1 MKKFLLVLLCVSV
14 PVFAADNGLITKQSK
29 YGFTETVS
37 KIEMVLKLKGVS
49 LFAKIDHSGE
59 AEKAGLKMR
68 PTQLLIFGN
77 PKGGTPVMLAS
88 PSAAIDL
95 PLKALVAED
104 DNGKVTVTFNNPA
117 YLQTRHGVKDDL
129 LKNISAAELLIDLA
143 LE

>member
-129 LKNISAAELLIDLA
+129 LKNISAAGLLIDLA

>member
-1 MKKFLLVLLCVSV
+1 MKKFLLILLCVSV

-29 YGFTETVS
+29 YGFAETVA

-129 LKNISAAELLIDLA
+129 LKNISAAGLLIDLA